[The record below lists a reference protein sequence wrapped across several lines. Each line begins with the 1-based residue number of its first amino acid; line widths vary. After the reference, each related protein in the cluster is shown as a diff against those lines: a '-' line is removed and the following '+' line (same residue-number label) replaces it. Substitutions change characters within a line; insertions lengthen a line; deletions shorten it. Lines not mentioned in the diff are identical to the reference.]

1 MTFGYDAAIFD
12 MDGTLLD
19 SMRYWRY
26 TSLEYLL
33 KHHLPIQPDIL
44 TRMIDTSSR
53 KLLGEVMSGLG
64 LPYHL
69 EEAVAELE
77 GYMDRHYQADIQM
90 KPCVPEF
97 LHFLQTQGVKMCV
110 ATAVTREIAVR
121 ALEKQGIAHLFE
133 FITDIHEFGLDKTQ
147 PEYFHVVAR
156 RLNCPINAAWYSKT
170 PCIPSKPQK
179 LPAVRF
185 APSMMIP
192 PTCNRQKSLPWR
204 MCMSVTIANCSRMNE
219 WPFLLPPK
227 MFHFSPAADS
237 HANNAYAIIAL
248 RKGGIAL

>member
-156 RLNCPINAAWYSKT
+156 RLNCPIQRCMVFEDALYSIQTAQTAGCQVCAIHDDTAHLQQAK
-170 PCIPSKPQK
+170 I
-179 LPAVRF
+179 LALADVYVRHY
-185 APSMMIP
+185 
-192 PTCNRQKSLPWR
+192 R
-204 MCMSVTIANCSRMNE
+204 E
-219 WPFLLPPK
+219 LLP
-227 MFHFSPAADS
+227 HE
-237 HANNAYAIIAL
+237 
-248 RKGGIAL
+248 